1 MGLDNK
7 YWISGILGSLI
18 VAAMAASTG
27 ESIPAWIWP
36 LLCAGVWLLVV
47 RLAAGSGPRV
57 RDPDEKVVTG
67 REVEQAV
74 TGLMACVEMQL
85 SARVDQ
91 MNAELASIQRLV
103 SDAAASVRDAFDG
116 IGGRSA
122 QQVQLVAELTSKM
135 REPPAGEPGLA
146 RVAEKTDEVL
156 GRFVDYVVDT
166 SSNSVAIVERIDEMV
181 NHMNHADELLG
192 DVKVIAD
199 QTNLLALNAAIEAAR
214 AGDAGRGFAVVAD
227 EVRKLSKRSDRF
239 NDEIR
244 LVIGE
249 SIKAIHSARQA
260 MTRLASQD
268 VTTAMQAK
276 ARVSSVLE
284 KLTAE
289 NLSLGDQLE
298 SVSVFNG
305 EIIGLVGEAAD
316 ALPFEDIDYQLAT
329 CAERHINPIHALVK
343 SLRNGV
349 TELSLVEQIAPHEF
363 VRALNHLQS
372 ELNRL
377 PAPGA
382 AVGSRSDYSEKERRK
397 RK

>member
-1 MGLDNK
+1 
-7 YWISGILGSLI
+7 
-18 VAAMAASTG
+18 
-27 ESIPAWIWP
+27 
-36 LLCAGVWLLVV
+36 
-47 RLAAGSGPRV
+47 
-57 RDPDEKVVTG
+57 
-67 REVEQAV
+67 
-74 TGLMACVEMQL
+74 
-85 SARVDQ
+85 
-91 MNAELASIQRLV
+91 
-103 SDAAASVRDAFDG
+103 
-116 IGGRSA
+116 
-122 QQVQLVAELTSKM
+122 M
-135 REPPAGEPGLA
+135 REPPAGQPGLA

-249 SIKAIHSARQA
+249 SMKAIHSARQA
-260 MTRLASQD
+260 MARLASQD

-284 KLTAE
+284 RLTAE
-289 NLSLGDQLE
+289 NLSLGDQFE
-298 SVSVFNG
+298 SLSVFNG
-305 EIIGLVGEAAD
+305 EIIGLVREAAD
-316 ALPFEDIDYQLAT
+316 ALPFEDIDYQLAV
-329 CAERHINPIHALVK
+329 CAERHIDPIHALVK

-382 AVGSRSDYSEKERRK
+382 AVGSKTDYPENDRRK

>member
-36 LLCAGVWLLVV
+36 LLGAGVWLLVV

-57 RDPDEKVVTG
+57 RDPDEKEITG

-103 SDAAASVRDAFDG
+103 SDAAASVRDAFGG
-116 IGGRSA
+116 IGDRSA
-122 QQVQLVAELTSKM
+122 QQVQLIAELTSKM
-135 REPPAGEPGLA
+135 GEAPAGEPGLE

-260 MTRLASQD
+260 MARLASQD

-316 ALPFEDIDYQLAT
+316 ALPFEDIDYQLAA
-329 CAERHINPIHALVK
+329 CSERHINPIHALVK

-363 VRALNHLQS
+363 VRALTHLQS

-382 AVGSRSDYSEKERRK
+382 AVGAKSDYSEKERRK